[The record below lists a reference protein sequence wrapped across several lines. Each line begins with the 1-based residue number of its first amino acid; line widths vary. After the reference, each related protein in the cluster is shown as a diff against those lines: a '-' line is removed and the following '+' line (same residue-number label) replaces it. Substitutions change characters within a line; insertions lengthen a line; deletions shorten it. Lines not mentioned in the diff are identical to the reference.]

1 MRNDILMYCSKKWRN
16 KLNSKDAESE
26 APQWDF
32 ERNVV
37 QTVKLQIK
45 LLLSYIDKTVKN

>member
-1 MRNDILMYCSKKWRN
+1 MYCSKKWRN